1 MQAWGSE
8 VRFDWQ
14 WRRIWD
20 DNFNNFVSPM
30 VFCINTKCYNGC
42 GVMTWLKDE
51 QEHLTCFE
59 YYGKLTRAHTR
70 LGSIVGVCHVKV

>member
-1 MQAWGSE
+1 
-8 VRFDWQ
+8 
-14 WRRIWD
+14 
-20 DNFNNFVSPM
+20 M